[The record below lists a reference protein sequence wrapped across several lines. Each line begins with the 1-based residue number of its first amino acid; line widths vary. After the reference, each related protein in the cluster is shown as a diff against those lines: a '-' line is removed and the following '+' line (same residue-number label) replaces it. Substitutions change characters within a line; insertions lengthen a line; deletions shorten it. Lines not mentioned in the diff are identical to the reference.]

1 MTAPVVGDSRGFSRR
16 EAAPGPASLGASACN
31 RRLRAG
37 HTRNPGDSVNRG
49 NTDILA
55 RLAEAN
61 PVPVRALQDGSEPA
75 WVGALLERILD
86 EPVDEPTRPPRRD
99 PRGAPPHRARGRS
112 CRCRRGC
119 RPGGRL
125 PRRRGQRSGPG
136 GGGRGRPEGARW
148 CLPRRHA
155 DHDQGV
161 GRSCDTAVDGD
172 LGRSEWS
179 SQPHPVYGVTSRGGR
194 GRLVGETVGR
204 RDGRLDSVTYATPPG
219 GAAFPASGE
228 PAAQTPR
235 VYVLALLRS
244 GNVKNKQQIK
254 FAGRGAWRFTIV
266 RSQVP
271 GRGVAVRRRA
281 RR

>member
-1 MTAPVVGDSRGFSRR
+1 M
-16 EAAPGPASLGASACN
+16 
-31 RRLRAG
+31 
-37 HTRNPGDSVNRG
+37 NRG

-75 WVGALLERILD
+75 WVDALLERILD
-86 EPVDEPTRPPRRD
+86 EPVDKPTRPPRRD
-99 PRGAPPHRARGRS
+99 PRG
-112 CRCRRGC
+112 
-119 RPGGRL
+119 
-125 PRRRGQRSGPG
+125 PRHIGLAGALAAAVVAAVLVVAFLG
-136 GGGRGRPEGARW
+136 GGGNGADPVAEAEAAMRGR
-148 CLPRRHA
+148 
-155 DHDQGV
+155 DGV
-161 GRSCDTAVDGD
+161 FHVVTQITTRESGGPATRLWMETWAAANGHRSHS
-172 LGRSEWS
+172 L
-179 SQPHPVYGVTSRGGR
+179 VYGVTSRGGR